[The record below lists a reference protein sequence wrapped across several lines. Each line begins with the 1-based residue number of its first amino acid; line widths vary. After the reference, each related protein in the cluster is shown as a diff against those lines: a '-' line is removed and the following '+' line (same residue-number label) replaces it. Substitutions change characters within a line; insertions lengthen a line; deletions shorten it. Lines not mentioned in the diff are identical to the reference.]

1 MEPSRKIL
9 VSFLH
14 PSIRHS
20 LRLLPQDMS
29 KDEKLEYAVEM
40 EKSGHSIY
48 EAAKATNVHHFALSR
63 WAIFI
68 QPLFDTFL
76 LLFFLLYISPW
87 FSPGR
92 CLKAIE
98 KKPLKA
104 VHDVIAEQAAHRPH
118 KISLAVVKEVQKEM
132 KKRDLQQNSCTAED
146 LKLLLLEKMRDE
158 AKHTTGIPDAVVL
171 TLREIIYKICK
182 KKSLLWKWHIQRCRM
197 SDDGSLD

>member
-63 WAIFI
+63 
-68 QPLFDTFL
+68 
-76 LLFFLLYISPW
+76 
-87 FSPGR
+87 
-92 CLKAIE
+92 
-98 KKPLKA
+98 
-104 VHDVIAEQAAHRPH
+104 
-118 KISLAVVKEVQKEM
+118 
-132 KKRDLQQNSCTAED
+132 
-146 LKLLLLEKMRDE
+146 
-158 AKHTTGIPDAVVL
+158 
-171 TLREIIYKICK
+171 
-182 KKSLLWKWHIQRCRM
+182 
-197 SDDGSLD
+197 